1 MGYEFTGRVA
11 LVTGAGQGIG
21 YKIAEELVRA
31 GALVVLNDLQEELA
45 KTAVSQILRDG
56 GTCTAFAGDVSDL
69 DVIERLVNFTVE
81 TYGRIDY
88 LVANAGI
95 TLFGDFLDYK
105 AEDLEKVLRL
115 NLFGSFML
123 AQQAARQMVKQGEG
137 GSILF
142 MSSVTGH
149 QAHHGLTAYGMTKAG
164 LEMLA
169 KSLVIELSPYGIR
182 VNAVAPGATLTE
194 RTLEDPAY
202 KAIWSELTPMGRP
215 ATCEDIAAAVLFFLS
230 PAARHVTGQFLV
242 VDGGWTSVSPNPPK
256 N

>member
-45 KTAVSQILRDG
+45 KTAVSQILREG

-137 GSILF
+137 G
-142 MSSVTGH
+142 V
-149 QAHHGLTAYGMTKAG
+149 
-164 LEMLA
+164 
-169 KSLVIELSPYGIR
+169 
-182 VNAVAPGATLTE
+182 
-194 RTLEDPAY
+194 
-202 KAIWSELTPMGRP
+202 
-215 ATCEDIAAAVLFFLS
+215 FFLC
-230 PAARHVTGQFLV
+230 RR
-242 VDGGWTSVSPNPPK
+242 
-256 N
+256 

>member
-1 MGYEFTGRVA
+1 MGYDFKGRVA
-11 LVTGAGQGIG
+11 IVTGAGQGIG
-21 YKIAEELVRA
+21 FKIVEVLVAA
-31 GALVVLNDLQEELA
+31 GASVILNDVQEELA
-45 KTAVSQILRDG
+45 FSAAEQIGRQS
-56 GTCTAFAGDVSDL
+56 CIAFPGDVSDFE
-69 DVIERLVNFTVE
+69 VIRKLVDFTVE
-81 TYGRIDY
+81 TYGRVDY

-95 TLFGDFLDYK
+95 TVFGDFLEYQP
-105 AEDLEKVLRL
+105 EDLNRVLQL

-123 AQQAARQMVKQGEG
+123 AQQAARQMVRQGEG

-169 KSLVIELSPYGIR
+169 KSLVIELSPYQIR

-194 RTLEDPAY
+194 RTLEDPEY
-202 KAIWSELTPMGRP
+202 TTVWSGLTPLGRP
-215 ATCEDIAAAVLFFLS
+215 ATCEDIAGAVLFFLS